1 MEALKHVEVKA
12 EATKASDGQWGVAG
26 GLLAAVAAQW
36 VAMSTPPRARGF
48 GATCAII
55 IWRTSRFQCLLFGYC
70 RRDSRLTSS
79 SSSNSSSSNR
89 NNNIQIHEIIND
101 SPSPPDVTQIPRMQ
115 NNPSPQL
122 PCKGILK
129 TSRSFD
135 KSGASFRKSAKF
147 DELNVMQTFHPADK
161 DYGHMKIDEPKTPYN
176 YTEGFDENRDELD
189 TELLVEKLRIAA
201 NTQPS
206 IESIEDEGSSG
217 DDQPLS
223 EEERQRRREFERRRK
238 AHYREFEAVKLARK
252 LIQEEDDDDDDED
265 KGADSRPSG
274 SAQGAS
280 SSGRFASSSAKKS
293 SSQADSSTS
302 PSTSA
307 GQNMDLEPSNN

>member
-1 MEALKHVEVKA
+1 MEAVVQA
-12 EATKASDGQWGVAG
+12 EAYGNNAWDGQRGVAG
-26 GLLAAVAAQW
+26 ALLAAVATQW
-36 VAMSTPPRARGF
+36 AAMATPPRARGF
-48 GATCAII
+48 AATCAII
-55 IWRTSRFQCLLFGYC
+55 IWRTSRFQCLFGYC
-70 RRDSRLTSS
+70 RRDSRL
-79 SSSNSSSSNR
+79 SSSNSGSSNR
-89 NNNIQIHEIIND
+89 NNNHKIYEIIND
-101 SPSPPDVTQIPRMQ
+101 SQPPDVTQIARMQ

-206 IESIEDEGSSG
+206 TESIEDDGSSG
-217 DDQPLS
+217 DEQPLS

-280 SSGRFASSSAKKS
+280 SSGRFASSSAKRS
-293 SSQADSSTS
+293 SSQADSTTS

>member
-1 MEALKHVEVKA
+1 
-12 EATKASDGQWGVAG
+12 
-26 GLLAAVAAQW
+26 
-36 VAMSTPPRARGF
+36 
-48 GATCAII
+48 
-55 IWRTSRFQCLLFGYC
+55 
-70 RRDSRLTSS
+70 
-79 SSSNSSSSNR
+79 
-89 NNNIQIHEIIND
+89 
-101 SPSPPDVTQIPRMQ
+101 MQ

-147 DELNVMQTFHPADK
+147 DELNVLQTFHPADK

-176 YTEGFDENRDELD
+176 YTEPFNENKDELD

-201 NTQPS
+201 SSQSSQS
-206 IESIEDEGSSG
+206 IDDEGSSG

-252 LIQEEDDDDDDED
+252 LIQEEDDDGED
-265 KGADSRPSG
+265 NDSGAASG
-274 SAQGAS
+274 SAQGGAS
-280 SSGRFASSSAKKS
+280 SSSTSRFASGSTQKASPKATTSA
-293 SSQADSSTS
+293 
-302 PSTSA
+302 STSA
-307 GQNMDLEPSNN
+307 SSSSNMDLEPTQN

>member
-1 MEALKHVEVKA
+1 
-12 EATKASDGQWGVAG
+12 
-26 GLLAAVAAQW
+26 
-36 VAMSTPPRARGF
+36 
-48 GATCAII
+48 
-55 IWRTSRFQCLLFGYC
+55 
-70 RRDSRLTSS
+70 
-79 SSSNSSSSNR
+79 
-89 NNNIQIHEIIND
+89 
-101 SPSPPDVTQIPRMQ
+101 MQ
-115 NNPSPQL
+115 NQPSPQL

-176 YTEGFDENRDELD
+176 YTESFGDNRDELD

-201 NTQPS
+201 NTQQS
-206 IESIEDEGSSG
+206 TDSIEDEGSSG

-252 LIQEEDDDDDDED
+252 LIQEEDDDDDEDGD

-280 SSGRFASSSAKKS
+280 TSGRFASSSAKKS
-293 SSQADSSTS
+293 SAKADSPTS
-302 PSTSA
+302 SSTSA
-307 GQNMDLEPSNN
+307 GHNNMDLEPSNN

>member
-1 MEALKHVEVKA
+1 
-12 EATKASDGQWGVAG
+12 
-26 GLLAAVAAQW
+26 
-36 VAMSTPPRARGF
+36 
-48 GATCAII
+48 
-55 IWRTSRFQCLLFGYC
+55 
-70 RRDSRLTSS
+70 
-79 SSSNSSSSNR
+79 
-89 NNNIQIHEIIND
+89 
-101 SPSPPDVTQIPRMQ
+101 MQ

-147 DELNVMQTFHPADK
+147 DELNVLQTFHPADK

-176 YTEGFDENRDELD
+176 YTEQGPNRDELD

-201 NTQPS
+201 TSQQSSQS
-206 IESIEDEGSSG
+206 IDDEGSSG

-252 LIQEEDDDDDDED
+252 LIQEEDDFDVDND
-265 KGADSRPSG
+265 AAPSASG
-274 SAQGAS
+274 SAQGTASTS
-280 SSGRFASSSAKKS
+280 SSSKQESSPKATTSASASAIARANAPSSSIS
-293 SSQADSSTS
+293 
-302 PSTSA
+302 
-307 GQNMDLEPSNN
+307 NMDLEPTQN

>member
-1 MEALKHVEVKA
+1 MVCDGCGGWWWQWLWVALPV
-12 EATKASDGQWGVAG
+12 
-26 GLLAAVAAQW
+26 AVA
-36 VAMSTPPRARGF
+36 TPPRARFANG
-48 GATCAII
+48 GVSVAATCAIL
-55 IWRTSRFQCLLFGYC
+55 IWRSSRFQCLFGYC
-70 RRDSRLTSS
+70 RRDSSIHRLSS
-79 SSSNSSSSNR
+79 SRSP
-89 NNNIQIHEIIND
+89 D
-101 SPSPPDVTQIPRMQ
+101 STVEGPVRMQ

-147 DELNVMQTFHPADK
+147 DELNVLQTFHPADK

-176 YTEGFDENRDELD
+176 YTEAYEDNRDELD

-201 NTQPS
+201 NTQQS
-206 IESIEDEGSSG
+206 SESIEDEGSSG

-252 LIQEEDDDDDDED
+252 LIQEEDDDDEGEESTD
-265 KGADSRPSG
+265 ARSLDSRPSG

-280 SSGRFASSSAKKS
+280 TSSGRFASSSAKKS
-293 SSQADSSTS
+293 NAQSQPSAS

-307 GQNMDLEPSNN
+307 TSHMDLEPSNN

>member
-1 MEALKHVEVKA
+1 
-12 EATKASDGQWGVAG
+12 
-26 GLLAAVAAQW
+26 
-36 VAMSTPPRARGF
+36 
-48 GATCAII
+48 
-55 IWRTSRFQCLLFGYC
+55 
-70 RRDSRLTSS
+70 
-79 SSSNSSSSNR
+79 
-89 NNNIQIHEIIND
+89 
-101 SPSPPDVTQIPRMQ
+101 MQ
-115 NNPSPQL
+115 NNQSPQL

-176 YTEGFDENRDELD
+176 YTESYGDNRDELD

-201 NTQPS
+201 NTQQS
-206 IESIEDEGSSG
+206 TESIEDEGSSG

-252 LIQEEDDDDDDED
+252 LIQEEDDDDEDEE

-280 SSGRFASSSAKKS
+280 TSGRFASSSAKKS
-293 SSQADSSTS
+293 GANASADSATS
-302 PSTSA
+302 SSTSA
-307 GQNMDLEPSNN
+307 GHTMDLEPSNN

>member
-1 MEALKHVEVKA
+1 VNRQIKQVSATVMEV
-12 EATKASDGQWGVAG
+12 EATRPAEGQLGVVG
-26 GLLAAVAAQW
+26 GLAAVLATTPW
-36 VAMSTPPRARGF
+36 V
-48 GATCAII
+48 
-55 IWRTSRFQCLLFGYC
+55 Q
-70 RRDSRLTSS
+70 
-79 SSSNSSSSNR
+79 
-89 NNNIQIHEIIND
+89 
-101 SPSPPDVTQIPRMQ
+101 QIPRMQ

-147 DELNVMQTFHPADK
+147 DELNVLQTFHPTDK

-176 YTEGFDENRDELD
+176 YTETYEDNRDELD

-201 NTQPS
+201 NTQQS
-206 IESIEDEGSSG
+206 TESIEDEGSSG

-252 LIQEEDDDDDDED
+252 LIQEEDDDDEDDE

-280 SSGRFASSSAKKS
+280 TSGRFASSSAKKS
-293 SSQADSSTS
+293 SSNADSATS

-307 GQNMDLEPSNN
+307 GHNMDLEPSNN